1 MHHSR
6 SRGHRAIDDGAQVS
20 TNRRRR
26 SGGFLAILALVLT
39 ALLGPGTPASG
50 ASFDFDTGNA
60 FLEVYLPHGQQAL
73 ALAEAPAPSDASIV
87 LRITTIGDGSM
98 YDAIA
103 PYDPNGT
110 AVGVYT
116 RLGHRPVAERTQ
128 RNKNIAILYAEYRT
142 NMFLLP
148 SGAAIWNDML
158 TSVGLDPN
166 NNSTD
171 ITMPIGIG
179 NVAGNAWVAKHMH
192 DGMNQLG
199 DEGGVKYN
207 GQRYA
212 DYTGYQP
219 VNTAYKL
226 TDPSRWQPL
235 VTTTGNGIYKVQQ
248 FVTPQTALLTPFSYP
263 RSLLTTDPALEAPK
277 PDASDFKKHPDRYK
291 AQADNV
297 LAVSAGLTDQQKAL
311 AELFNNKFASL
322 GGAQFFISGSRG
334 HTLDQFIQLAFLINM
349 AAYDTGIPVWTE
361 KRKWDAVRPT
371 SAIQF
376 LYGNN
381 PVTAW
386 GGPGK
391 GTVTDLPGYQWRS
404 YLPTADHPEY
414 PSGSASFC
422 AAYAQAAR
430 DYLGG
435 DSLGWSVSVPK
446 GSSVIEPGVTPATD
460 ITLNFA
466 TLTQFETDC
475 GQSRLYGGV
484 HFQAAIN
491 AGKPIGHDVG
501 DRAYQYM
508 VKLLNGTAPL
518 Q

>member
-1 MHHSR
+1 MHYLR
-6 SRGHRAIDDGAQVS
+6 PRGSPSLDDGSRAR
-20 TNRRRR
+20 TIRRRLF
-26 SGGFLAILALVLT
+26 GGFLAVLALVLT
-39 ALLGPGTPASG
+39 VFLAPGKPASG

-60 FLEVYLPHGQQAL
+60 FLEVFLPRGQQAF
-73 ALAEAPAPSDASIV
+73 ALPEAPAPSDASIV
-87 LRITTIGDGSM
+87 LRITTIIDGSM

-128 RNKNIAILYAEYRT
+128 RNKNIAILYAAYRT
-142 NMFLLP
+142 SMFLLP
-148 SGAAIWNDML
+148 SGAATWNDVL

-171 ITMPIGIG
+171 TTTPIGIG
-179 NVAGNAWVAKHMH
+179 NVAGNTWVAKHMH

-235 VTTTGNGIYKVQQ
+235 VTTTGNGVFKVQQ

-277 PDASDFKKHPDRYK
+277 PNASDFKKHPDLYK

-297 LAVSAGLTDQQKAL
+297 LAVSASLTDQQKAT
-311 AELFNNKFASL
+311 AELFNNKIASL
-322 GGAQFFISGSRG
+322 GAVQFFISGSRG
-334 HTLDQFIQLAFLINM
+334 HTLDQFIQLAFLTNM
-349 AAYDTGIPVWTE
+349 AAYDTAIPVWTE

-371 SAIQF
+371 SAIHF

-391 GTVTDLPGYQWRS
+391 GTVTDLPGNQWRS
-404 YLPTADHPEY
+404 YLSTADHPEY

-430 DYLGG
+430 DYLG
-435 DSLGWSVSVPK
+435 DDNLNWSVPVAK

-460 ITLNFA
+460 TTLQFV

-484 HFQAAIN
+484 HFQASID

-501 DRAYQYM
+501 ERAYQYM
-508 VKLLNGTAPL
+508 VKLLNGTAPMR
-518 Q
+518 